1 MIEPIILSNP
11 VVLPAGPVATFLEPV
26 ATAAMRGGSVGDAL
40 TMVVGNLG
48 FAHFMYWTGSVPTPT
63 RDSRSYVWTDLPR
76 AWVERYDRMS
86 YIEIDP
92 CVTEAIGSPLPV
104 VWDRHSF
111 PDTRRRREFLDDAA
125 RYGVCS
131 GVAVG
136 LRDPKRVLSD
146 FHLVSAR
153 PRIDEKFHAR
163 CAERQDE
170 IMLLAHYVHAI
181 LTANIVDRELP
192 PPIVGTPLSPRER
205 ECLQL
210 AAKGL
215 GSRLIASCLGVGERT
230 VHFHFGNLLSKLD
243 ATNRH
248 HAIAKAVAAGLV
260 EP

>member
-1 MIEPIILSNP
+1 ML
-11 VVLPAGPVATFLEPV
+11 
-26 ATAAMRGGSVGDAL
+26 
-40 TMVVGNLG
+40 
-48 FAHFMYWTGSVPTPT
+48 
-63 RDSRSYVWTDLPR
+63 
-76 AWVERYDRMS
+76 
-86 YIEIDP
+86 
-92 CVTEAIGSPLPV
+92 
-104 VWDRHSF
+104 WDRHSF
-111 PDTRRRREFLDDAA
+111 PESGRRREFLDDAA

-131 GVAVG
+131 GLAVG
-136 LRDPKRVLSD
+136 LRDPKRVISD
-146 FHLVSAR
+146 FHLSLGATANR
-153 PRIDEKFHAR
+153 RKIPRSFRRASGRIL
-163 CAERQDE
+163 
-170 IMLLAHYVHAI
+170 LLANYVHAM

-192 PPIVGTPLSPRER
+192 PPIVGTPLSPREQ